1 MNIKILFISLIVLLM
16 AVSAVSASEN
26 ETLIAEEGDYH
37 SFSELDNLINN
48 DSVNEIT
55 LKNDY
60 KYDNYNVTIVRNS
73 SGTINGNNHVID
85 GINNSKGFS
94 ISCGKN
100 NLTIANLTFQNC
112 NEVSLTI
119 GSPVIFK
126 NVKFINCSGES
137 QMNFLLCSANA
148 TFNNCVFQM
157 KGEDYEII
165 STSGNFLL
173 INNTLFDGNKSA
185 HSAIYADH
193 SVCVYVENTT
203 FANLTGPLGNAI
215 NTKGSILT
223 VKKSKF
229 INLHGQLSAGAIL
242 GKYFVVRNE
251 DSEPIPS
258 APFIIEDCEFI
269 NVTSANDAGALYFD
283 LDSCAEGLTQY
294 LNVFNCSFTDCASR
308 FGGAIAILGG
318 CLNITDSTF
327 KNNSAAFSAGAIY
340 SSWSIVNISNSNFTN
355 NNAKVNGG
363 AFYIDHGKLI
373 ISNSNIIN
381 NKANAVYAEDSEL
394 DFKDSTFDNG
404 GVSVYGNFISK
415 YDIKNVQWN
424 RDTFSLDN
432 KEYLYY
438 VENEGIPLVLIDN
451 SIDVEKLPTRFD
463 GRDFNWITPLKN
475 QSLEN
480 DDCWAFATVA
490 SLEAALMKSTGKFYD
505 LSPNYIQKLQLKY
518 YRVGDLRISLT
529 GFAYSGLGNALS
541 WYGPLQIDG
550 PYDYRAM
557 ITDTDLSIPRVHL
570 QDAMFVYCDEDN
582 ITEMIKR
589 AVLRSGAVTVQIID
603 SKSSDAPSPTDDN
616 IDIME
621 HGTHFISI
629 IGWDDNHKNSEGE
642 LDPSYIIKD
651 ALGMFSYMSYDDERT
666 WGIDY
671 FAIVP
676 QCVAVSYIFENNIN
690 YHMNYQTDFTSLAG
704 FDGNYTYYSNEFVSV
719 KNDLIGAV
727 GTYFN
732 ESGIN
737 YSFDVYVNGAKVHT
751 QTGVSEFAGF
761 RTIVLNKYIPVK
773 TGDKFKVVFK
783 SNGVPY
789 QAFSR
794 QHYISGMSL
803 VSADGKSWSDMA
815 AVNKT
820 VCLKVYTLEDD
831 TKIISNNNIVVDYA
845 GGKYFT
851 AKVVTGDGRAVGAGA
866 IVKFTING
874 KTYTVKTDNNG
885 VAKLKIT
892 QLPKKYTL
900 TTTYNGKT
908 YKNTVTV
915 KQVLT
920 TKKVT
925 IKKTYKKFTLQAKL
939 KVNGKLVKGKI
950 IKFKFKG
957 KTYKAKTNKKGIAKV
972 TIKKKVIKKL
982 KKGKKYTV
990 KVTYLKDTIKTT
1002 VKVKK

>member
-1 MNIKILFISLIVLLM
+1 MNIKILCISLIVLLM

-48 DSVNEIT
+48 DSVSEIT

-60 KYDNYNVTIVRNS
+60 KYDNYNITIVRNT

-119 GSPVIFK
+119 GSPVIFN

-137 QMNFLLCSANA
+137 QMNFFACSANA

-165 STSGNFLL
+165 STAGDFLL
-173 INNTLFDGNKSA
+173 INNTLFDGNNSA

-193 SVCVYVENTT
+193 SVCVHVENTT

-229 INLHGQLSAGAIL
+229 INLHAQASVGAIL

-308 FGGAIAILGG
+308 FGGAIALLGG
-318 CLNITDSTF
+318 CLNISDSTF
-327 KNNSAAFSAGAIY
+327 KNNSATFSAGAIY

-363 AFYIDHGKLI
+363 AFYIDMGKLI
-373 ISNSNIIN
+373 ISDSNVIN
-381 NKANAVYAEDSEL
+381 NNGTAVYAEDSEL

-415 YDIKNVQWN
+415 YDFKNVQWN
-424 RDTFSLDN
+424 KDTFSLDN

-438 VENEGIPLVLIDN
+438 VENEGIPLVLVGN
-451 SIDVEKLPTRFD
+451 SIDLAILPSRFD

-490 SLEAALMKSTGKFYD
+490 SLEATLMKSTGKFYD

-589 AVLRSGAVTVQIID
+589 AVLRCGAVTVQIID
-603 SKSSDAPSPTDDN
+603 SKPSDAPNPADDY

-629 IGWDDNHKNSEGE
+629 IGWDDNHKNSDGE
-642 LDPSYIIKD
+642 LDPSYITKD
-651 ALGMFSYMSYDDERT
+651 SLGMFSYMSYEDERT

-676 QCVAVSYIFENNIN
+676 QCVAVSYIFENNIS
-690 YHMNYQTDFTSLAG
+690 YHMNYQTDFTSLTG
-704 FDGNYTYYSNEFVSV
+704 FDGNCTYYSNEFVSV

-732 ESGIN
+732 ESGIK

-783 SNGVPY
+783 SNSVPY

-794 QHYISGMSL
+794 QHYITGMSL
-803 VSADGKSWSDMA
+803 VSANGKSWSDMA
-815 AVNKT
+815 ALNKT

-831 TKIISNNNIVVDYA
+831 TKIIANNNIVVDYA

-851 AKVVTGDGRAVGAGA
+851 VKVVTGDGRAVGAGA

-900 TTTYNGKT
+900 TTSYNGKT

-925 IKKTYKKFTLQAKL
+925 IKKTSKKFTLKAKL
-939 KVNGKLVKGKI
+939 KINGKLVKGKV

-990 KVTYLKDTIKTT
+990 KVTYLKDTIKTK